1 MSADYTAPAV
11 TCWHCRLPVE
21 EAERRVISLSRG
33 MYAHLS
39 PACCAIATIRAA
51 SSPSPETV

>member
-1 MSADYTAPAV
+1 MNTAPSPAV